1 MIDLATIAAEYPP
14 AERGFTRN
22 IVREYLQYK
31 ILQSIFESEYASQ
44 LSFLGGTALRII
56 HGSQRFSEDLDF
68 DNFGIN
74 TTTFNL
80 LTKQVQHDLA
90 REGYAVEI
98 RNVFKGAY
106 RCYVRIPRLLY
117 DHGLS
122 PHKDEKVMIQLDT
135 MAQKFSYTPDPVILN
150 KFEVFTRVNV
160 TPLPILLSQKIG
172 AALERK
178 TAKGRDFYDIVF
190 LFSKTKPD
198 YNYLRDKTGINNP
211 EELKKRL
218 LERCETIDL
227 QALIKD
233 VRAFLINSKDTQ
245 KISLFKD
252 YISQIIEG

>member
-1 MIDLATIAAEYPP
+1 MIDLKTIVAEYPP

-22 IVREYLQYK
+22 IIREYLQYK
-31 ILQSIFESEYASQ
+31 ILQSIFESEYAPQ

-74 TTTFNL
+74 AATFTL
-80 LTKQVQHDLA
+80 LTKQVQRDLA
-90 REGYAVEI
+90 QEGYAVEI

-122 PHKDEKVMIQLDT
+122 PHQDEKVMIQIDT
-135 MAQKFSYTPDPVILN
+135 MAQKFSYIPNSVILN

-178 TAKGRDFYDIVF
+178 TAKGRDFFDMIF

-198 YNYLRDKTGINNP
+198 YNYLRDKNGIADP
-211 EELKKRL
+211 GYLKKRL
-218 LERCETIDL
+218 LKRCEEIDL
-227 QALIKD
+227 QMIVKD
-233 VRAFLINSKDTQ
+233 VRAFLINPKDTQ
-245 KISLFKD
+245 KITLFKD
-252 YISQIIEG
+252 YISQIL